1 MHIRNPVEWGVDQI
15 RSAGTAIE
23 SIGRVGHPTEAA
35 PTVRRITAAD
45 LGDALARGVDDFAAF
60 RTDVAFLCVIYPLVG
75 LVLARLVFGYELL
88 PLLFPLASGFAL
100 IGPVAAVGLYE
111 MSRRREAG
119 GEVSWADAFEVVRAP
134 SFGAILRFGLLLM
147 AIFVVW
153 LNAAISIY
161 NLTLGPAQP
170 VSVGA
175 FIHDVFAT
183 DAGWALIGLGVG
195 VGFLFAVIV
204 LAISVVSVPLLL
216 DRKIGVALAIRT
228 SLRAVA
234 ANPGPMAAWGL
245 IVAAGLVVGSIPL
258 FVGLIVVMPVLGHAT
273 WHLYR
278 KLVAPP
284 A

>member
-23 SIGRVGHPTEAA
+23 WMGRAEHPIEAA
-35 PTVRRITAAD
+35 PTVRHITLAD
-45 LGDALARGVDDFAAF
+45 LRDALSRGLDDFAAF
-60 RTDVAFLCVIYPLVG
+60 RSDVAFVCVIYPLVG

-119 GEVSWADAFEVVRAP
+119 IEVSWADAFGVFHAP
-134 SFGAILRFGLLLM
+134 GFGAILLFGLLLM
-147 AIFVVW
+147 ATFVAW
-153 LNAAISIY
+153 LNAAIAIY
-161 NLTLGPAQP
+161 DLTLGPDQP
-170 VSVGA
+170 ASTGA
-175 FIHDVFAT
+175 FIHDLFAT
-183 DAGWALIGLGVG
+183 DMGWVLIGVGIG

-216 DRKIGVALAIRT
+216 DRDVGLGVAIRT

-245 IVAAGLVVGSIPL
+245 IVAAGLAIGSIP
-258 FVGLIVVMPVLGHAT
+258 FFIGLIVVMPVLGHAT

-278 KLVAPP
+278 RVVGRT
-284 A
+284 